1 MNFRL
6 LALGGAAEKAGEEE
20 ASIATPKTR
29 WPTEHYPD
37 GEGLRPLHARSGIS
51 NHSRDINAKYVLAA
65 STKQI
70 IESQTTEG
78 RAKIKG
84 MGHASPAAEL
94 YGLGLDCWND

>member
-1 MNFRL
+1 M
-6 LALGGAAEKAGEEE
+6 EKAEEEE

-37 GEGLRPLHARSGIS
+37 GEGLRPLHARSGIL
-51 NHSRDINAKYVLAA
+51 NHSRDVNAKYVLAA

-70 IESQTTEG
+70 IESQTTER

-84 MGHASPAAEL
+84 WSRKPSSGIVWTGI
-94 YGLGLDCWND
+94 GLLE